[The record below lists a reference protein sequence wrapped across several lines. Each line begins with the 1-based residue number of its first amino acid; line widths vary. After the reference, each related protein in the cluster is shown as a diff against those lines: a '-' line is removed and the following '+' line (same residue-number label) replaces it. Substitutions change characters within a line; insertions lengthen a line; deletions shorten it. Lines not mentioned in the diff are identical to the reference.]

1 MKKIAALSA
10 ALVLTAAGFTGC
22 GNDDKTS
29 SGAATQ
35 GTTQATTTQPAT
47 TQAATT
53 QTATTQAATTAT
65 ETRPAASS
73 TKDGF
78 DSVVDDLENTGKD
91 IVTGAGDAVKDAK
104 DMLTN
109 P

>member
-29 SGAATQ
+29 SGAATE

-47 TQAATT
+47 TQA
-53 QTATTQAATTAT
+53 ATTQAATTAT

-78 DSVVDDLENTGKD
+78 DSVVDELENTGKD

>member
-29 SGAATQ
+29 SGAATE

-47 TQAATT
+47 TQA
-53 QTATTQAATTAT
+53 ATTQAATTAT

-91 IVTGAGDAVKDAK
+91 IVIGAGDAVKDAK

>member
-29 SGAATQ
+29 SGAATE

-47 TQAATT
+47 TQA
-53 QTATTQAATTAT
+53 ATTQAATTAT

-78 DSVVDDLENTGKD
+78 DSVENTGKD